1 MSEPGQPMTVEL
13 DQAAEGIDMER
24 RRLTQPPPDG
34 LEHRIAS
41 ALNGSGLASEP
52 LAELIAETREAVA
65 TASVAAEQARAR
77 AYDPAVIDRRA
88 HRDMER
94 ADHVARRLRLALPQL
109 QNKLQKL
116 HDAAEYREWSVQF
129 DAVKHKHTA
138 AANKLRKVYQ
148 EFESKLVAA
157 LTTTH
162 QVDVEVD
169 KILRDKPRDNPF
181 CNNDGKQLLAVES
194 CARHLGS
201 IHPDYSLMHMK
212 IPVFAEPN
220 KLAWP
225 PPSIP
230 IGVQVAA
237 SMAVPRGPS
246 PDWQRDIAERDRAR
260 RAEAQRVAEYHNRMA
275 KQREEQE
282 NAATRAA
289 RQRNGGSP

>member
-1 MSEPGQPMTVEL
+1 V
-13 DQAAEGIDMER
+13 
-24 RRLTQPPPDG
+24 
-34 LEHRIAS
+34 
-41 ALNGSGLASEP
+41 
-52 LAELIAETREAVA
+52 
-65 TASVAAEQARAR
+65 
-77 AYDPAVIDRRA
+77 
-88 HRDMER
+88 
-94 ADHVARRLRLALPQL
+94 
-109 QNKLQKL
+109 
-116 HDAAEYREWSVQF
+116 
-129 DAVKHKHTA
+129 
-138 AANKLRKVYQ
+138 
-148 EFESKLVAA
+148 
-157 LTTTH
+157 
-162 QVDVEVD
+162 
-169 KILRDKPRDNPF
+169 
-181 CNNDGKQLLAVES
+181 LAVES